1 MIFGLVTIKYCFI
14 NVVMFFVYDWEAPDT
29 EIDWEDLKTK
39 FPTTIPDLQ
48 LYEEQNLFN
57 EPKHQETIR
66 SMKEKLIRW
75 QIKND
80 DSFLFE

>member
-1 MIFGLVTIKYCFI
+1 MKLNLTLNDNGELF
-14 NVVMFFVYDWEAPDT
+14 
-29 EIDWEDLKTK
+29 DLNKD
-39 FPTTIPDLQ
+39 P
-48 LYEEQNLFN
+48 YEEQNLFN